1 LFEGGGVMGWILRV
15 GVLGIAILGTGLQ
28 GTAVA
33 QGVPS
38 NIMADDSLGGERS
51 QVIEN
56 FTDNPTEAIR
66 GGAIRGPNLFHS
78 FSQFN
83 VSEGRSAYFFVEN
96 PGIQN
101 ILTRVTGNNPSNILG
116 RLGTFQISTTGQF
129 APTPANL
136 FLINPNGV
144 VFGANSNLDLGG
156 SFIVTTANAL
166 QFPNGE
172 LFSASVPTVPS
183 KILTVN
189 PSALL
194 YSAIVAQNLGIIN
207 RTRSENTNVLVGE
220 TTGLQVQDGHSL
232 ILAGGD
238 VRLENGYALAFGG
251 GRIELGGLSDVGIIG
266 LESIGNGFG
275 MTFPQN
281 VPRGNLILQS
291 GAVASYSGGA
301 TAVYAKNVMMT
312 DNSLLSTGLLAG
324 EGSDGKPSG
333 DVSISAT
340 GQIML
345 DRSYI
350 SSNALPRSLAGS
362 GSIQIQTGS
371 LQINNRSGIVLT
383 SDQPQG
389 NLIINAKEEISVDN
403 GFITAGSSSGI
414 GANGDV
420 VINARNINI
429 TNQGL
434 VGSASMREGRSGNI
448 TLQAKNEINL
458 TRGGKI
464 SGGSNAKLFGKTNT
478 EASGAIKIRAR
489 SLTLTDP
496 ETLIAA
502 SNFDAARAGN
512 IQIVTDE
519 SVVLKNA
526 AAISASTAGSGN
538 GGDIQI
544 QTRLLVL
551 DQGGLIN
558 TATNQQGKSGNIQIN
573 AVDSIVIS
581 RFAIKTNA
589 ITGELFF
596 APSGILASTFAAGDA
611 GSIAIDTQRLTLS
624 EGGYIQASTG
634 LTRNLLDRNSPA
646 FQGYGEGGQVSIQAT
661 ESLDVSGAIQLQTS
675 NIGTDTNG
683 NGNAGALTITT
694 GRFSLRDGA
703 SISSAARNDSTGNG
717 GDFILKAT
725 TFAEIVGTTLTPQGE
740 LPTSLSTRTDGSGNA
755 GNLIITTPKLSIR
768 DGAQVETGNRI
779 GSSGQAGN
787 INVNAPDAIE
797 VVGTTKDLQS
807 VSKISSETT
816 NTTNAGRLTLQ
827 TGQLSLRE
835 GGIISTSTS
844 GDGRGGDLSITAN
857 TVEILGSPVN
867 GLSGMT
873 TSTVNAGASGD
884 LTLNVQRLWV
894 REGGVI
900 SAGTT
905 LGSTGQGGN
914 LILNATDALEVIG
927 SLEQGPSRLSASSNG
942 TGPAGNIRLTTPRL
956 TLANQGRVITESSTI
971 NGGNIDLT
979 ISDLLL
985 LRREAQISATA
996 GAKNPQAL
1004 GAGGNININSR
1015 FIVAIPKENSD
1026 IMANATQGRGGNV
1039 NLTSQGIFGLQFRP
1053 QLTPFSDIT
1062 ASSDFGLTGTV
1073 NLNTPDN
1080 TGIQN
1085 GLTQLPTNAI
1095 DTNALLAQTCI
1106 VRKDKTEGSF
1116 YIVGTG
1122 GIPNRPNDPALSEYP
1137 TTITAKSWKLGDPIA
1152 ESQGFYKLTDGRLI
1166 MGRECDR

>member
-1 LFEGGGVMGWILRV
+1 LFEGGGVMGLILRV
-15 GVLGIAILGTGLQ
+15 GVLGIGAILGTGLQ

-38 NIMADDSLGGERS
+38 NIAPDDSLGGERS

-56 FTDNPTEAIR
+56 FTGNPTEAIG
-66 GGAIRGPNLFHS
+66 GGAVRGQNLFHS

-83 VSEGRSAYFFVEN
+83 VSEGRSAYFFVGN

-101 ILTRVTGNNPSNILG
+101 VLARVTGNSPSNILG
-116 RLGTFQISTTGQF
+116 KLGTFQISTTGQF

-166 QFPNGE
+166 QFPTGE

-194 YSAIVAQNLGIIN
+194 YNAIVAQNLGIIN
-207 RTRSENTNVLVGE
+207 RTRSENTNLLVGK

-275 MTFPQN
+275 MTFPQD

-301 TAVYAKNVMMT
+301 TAVYAKNVLMT
-312 DNSLLSTGLLAG
+312 DNSLLSTALLAG

-333 DVSISAT
+333 DVLISAT
-340 GQIML
+340 DQIML

-350 SSNALPRSLAGS
+350 SNNALPRSLTGS

-383 SDQPQG
+383 GDQPQG

-420 VINARNINI
+420 VINAKNINI

-434 VGSASMREGRSGNI
+434 IGSASMREGRSGNI
-448 TLQAKNEINL
+448 TLQAKDKINL
-458 TRGGKI
+458 NRGGKI

-478 EASGAIKIRAR
+478 EASGTIKIRAR

-519 SVVLKNA
+519 SIVLKNA

-558 TATNQQGKSGNIQIN
+558 TETNQQGESGNIQIN
-573 AVDSIVIS
+573 AVDSI
-581 RFAIKTNA
+581 
-589 ITGELFF
+589 
-596 APSGILASTFAAGDA
+596 
-611 GSIAIDTQRLTLS
+611 
-624 EGGYIQASTG
+624 
-634 LTRNLLDRNSPA
+634 
-646 FQGYGEGGQVSIQAT
+646 
-661 ESLDVSGAIQLQTS
+661 
-675 NIGTDTNG
+675 
-683 NGNAGALTITT
+683 
-694 GRFSLRDGA
+694 
-703 SISSAARNDSTGNG
+703 
-717 GDFILKAT
+717 
-725 TFAEIVGTTLTPQGE
+725 
-740 LPTSLSTRTDGSGNA
+740 
-755 GNLIITTPKLSIR
+755 
-768 DGAQVETGNRI
+768 
-779 GSSGQAGN
+779 
-787 INVNAPDAIE
+787 E
-797 VVGTTKDLQS
+797 VT
-807 VSKISSETT
+807 
-816 NTTNAGRLTLQ
+816 
-827 TGQLSLRE
+827 
-835 GGIISTSTS
+835 
-844 GDGRGGDLSITAN
+844 
-857 TVEILGSPVN
+857 
-867 GLSGMT
+867 
-873 TSTVNAGASGD
+873 
-884 LTLNVQRLWV
+884 
-894 REGGVI
+894 
-900 SAGTT
+900 
-905 LGSTGQGGN
+905 
-914 LILNATDALEVIG
+914 G

-971 NGGNIDLT
+971 NGGNIDFT

-985 LRREAQISATA
+985 LRRDAQISATA
-996 GAKNPQAL
+996 GAKNPQAP

-1026 IMANATQGRGGNV
+1026 ITANATQGRGGNV

-1080 TGIQN
+1080 SGIQN
-1085 GLTQLPTNAI
+1085 GLTQLPESAI
-1095 DTNALLAQTCI
+1095 DTNALLGQTCI
-1106 VRKDKTEGSF
+1106 VRKDKPEGSF

-1137 TTITAKSWKLGDPIA
+1137 TTITTKSWKLGDPIA